1 MNRRFDD
8 IQLGTLE
15 IFCAAAELGSFTAAA
30 RAGKVTPAAVSR
42 SIARL
47 EERLGARL
55 FVRTTRSVRLTD
67 VGRLYAER
75 CERALK
81 ELADAER
88 DISGRQSATTG
99 HIRVSVPTTYAH
111 YRLLPRMNAFRL
123 RYPGIRVD
131 LHVSNRNVD
140 FLGEDFDIA
149 VRVRVPPDSQMV
161 VRKLEDAPLV
171 LVASPSYLARA
182 GVPGSVSDLGAH
194 ECIQFEL
201 PSSGRTIPWLL
212 RVGDR
217 VEEVV
222 TRGAL
227 SCADDVLAG
236 VSLAEAGVGI
246 FQAYRFVVEDAL
258 AAGRLVEV
266 LSATRGATRP
276 FSVLYPHAQRVPA
289 RVRAFVDFLLEPGQV
304 PRRAGS
310 ALASAR
316 RSP

>member
-1 MNRRFDD
+1 MHRRFDD
-8 IQLGTLE
+8 TQLGTLE

-30 RAGKVTPAAVSR
+30 RAAKVTPASVSR

-75 CERALK
+75 CARALN

-88 DISGRQSATTG
+88 DIGGRQSATTG
-99 HIRVSVPTTYAH
+99 HIRVSLPTTYAH
-111 YRLLPRMNAFRL
+111 YRLLPRMGAFRL

-140 FLGEDFDIA
+140 FLGEDFDVA

-161 VRKLEDAPLV
+161 ARKLEDAPLV

-182 GVPGSVSDLGAH
+182 GAPGSVPELAAH

-201 PSSGRTIPWLL
+201 PSTGLTIPWLL
-212 RVGDR
+212 KVGER
-217 VEEVV
+217 VEEVT

-246 FQAYRFVVEDAL
+246 FQAYHFVVEDAL
-258 AAGRLVEV
+258 AQGRLVEV
-266 LSATRGATRP
+266 LPATRGATRP

-289 RVRAFVDFLLEPGQV
+289 RVRAFVDFLLEPGRT
-304 PRRAGS
+304 PRRT
-310 ALASAR
+310 
-316 RSP
+316 